1 MENGVIKKRLNRYK
15 SDGGR
20 LSKVDDEVVL
30 DVLRA
35 WENWQGSTADL
46 YRELGLSKMQ
56 LVIMIKKG
64 KKLVK
69 KGALSVG
76 GAFKEISISGPA
88 GGTAAGYGIELSLK
102 RGQLV
107 RFKEVSQLLE
117 FFRLAGEDADV

>member
-1 MENGVIKKRLNRYK
+1 MENTVIKKRLNTYK

-56 LVIMIKKG
+56 LLIMLKKG

-69 KGALSVG
+69 NGAGSG
-76 GAFKEISISGPA
+76 GGFKEISISAPTGS
-88 GGTAAGYGIELSLK
+88 GGTGYAIEVSLEQG
-102 RGQLV
+102 RLV
-107 RFKEVSQLLE
+107 RFKEASQLVE
-117 FFRLAGEDADV
+117 FLKLMGKDADV

>member
-1 MENGVIKKRLNRYK
+1 MENAVIKKRLNTYK

-35 WENWQGSTADL
+35 WENWQGSTSDL

-56 LVIMIKKG
+56 LVTMIKKA

-69 KGALSVG
+69 KGAVSG
-76 GAFKEISISGPA
+76 GAFKEITVTKAASDG
-88 GGTAAGYGIELSLK
+88 AAGYG
-102 RGQLV
+102 R
-107 RFKEVSQLLE
+107 
-117 FFRLAGEDADV
+117 

>member
-1 MENGVIKKRLNRYK
+1 MENTVIKKRLNTYK

-69 KGALSVG
+69 KGAGSG
-76 GAFKEISISGPA
+76 GSFKEISISAPS
-88 GGTAAGYGIELSLK
+88 GGSPAAGYAIEVSLEDG
-102 RGQLV
+102 RLV
-107 RFKEVSQLLE
+107 RFREVSRLIE
-117 FFRLAGEDADV
+117 FLKLTGKDADV

>member
-1 MENGVIKKRLNRYK
+1 MENAVIKKRLNTYK

-35 WENWQGSTADL
+35 WENWRGSTAEL

-56 LVIMIKKG
+56 LLIMLKKG

-69 KGALSVG
+69 NGAGSG
-76 GAFKEISISGPA
+76 GSFKEISISAPI
-88 GGTAAGYGIELSLK
+88 GGGATDYAIELSLEQG
-102 RGQLV
+102 RLV
-107 RFKEVSQLLE
+107 RFKEVSQLIE
-117 FFRLAGEDADV
+117 FLRLAGKDADV

>member
-1 MENGVIKKRLNRYK
+1 MENGVIKKRLNTYK

-56 LVIMIKKG
+56 LLIMLKKG

-69 KGALSVG
+69 NGAGSG
-76 GAFKEISISGPA
+76 GSFKEVLISAPS
-88 GGTAAGYGIELSLK
+88 GGTAAGYAIEVSWGHG
-102 RGQLV
+102 RLV
-107 RFKEVSQLLE
+107 RFKEVSQLVE
-117 FFRLAGEDADV
+117 FLKLTGKDADV